1 VTLIYHIAYATHI
14 GHLPRKQQDALLV
27 GDRVIQ
33 APAVQPTVEDVH
45 AEDCLI
51 AVADGVTLG
60 PAGGIASRT
69 LLEILAELW
78 RGSRTKGELRPLN
91 SRDIRSAQFRLC
103 ERLAHARTR
112 GAATTLVMAHLLDD
126 GAHILHV
133 GDSRAYRI
141 TAAGDLCCLTKDH
154 TAARRLIE
162 EGEIAD
168 CDVEQLCSMM
178 RSLDGAI
185 IADYA
190 ADDFPVDASTVRLAA
205 GEGLLLCTDGVI
217 DALPRNVGDWWGED
231 KVSDH
236 ALRLVQ
242 QIMDGVKGEDNAT
255 LVVLLA
261 SG

>member
-1 VTLIYHIAYATHI
+1 VIINVAYASDI
-14 GHLPRKQQDALLV
+14 GHLPRKQQDALLFC
-27 GDRVIQ
+27 DRVIQ
-33 APAVQPTVEDVH
+33 APAVQPTVEDVQ
-45 AEDCLI
+45 AEDCLS

-78 RGSRTKGELRPLN
+78 RESRGRGELRPL
-91 SRDIRSAQFRLC
+91 SARDIRTAQFRLC

-126 GAHILHV
+126 AAHILHV

-162 EGEIAD
+162 EGEIPD
-168 CDVEQLCSMM
+168 CDVEQLGSIM

-190 ADDFPVDASTVRLAA
+190 ADDFPVDVSTVRLTV

-217 DALPRNVGDWWGED
+217 DALPDTVGGWWGQD
-231 KVSDH
+231 SLTDH
-236 ALRLVQ
+236 ALRLV
-242 QIMDGVKGEDNAT
+242 VYSNAR
-255 LVVLLA
+255 
-261 SG
+261 

>member
-1 VTLIYHIAYATHI
+1 MVSGAAVRLAFATHI

-27 GDRVIQ
+27 CDRVIQ
-33 APAVQPTVEDVH
+33 ALVVQPTVEDVH

-91 SRDIRSAQFRLC
+91 ARDIRTAQFRLC
-103 ERLAHARTR
+103 ERLASQARTR

-162 EGEIAD
+162 EGEIPD
-168 CDVEQLCSMM
+168 CDVEQLGSIM

-190 ADDFPVDASTVRLAA
+190 ADGFPVDVSTVRLAV
-205 GEGLLLCTDGVI
+205 GEGLLVCTDGVI
-217 DALPRNVGDWWGED
+217 DGLPGTVGDWWGEI
-231 KVSDH
+231 
-236 ALRLVQ
+236 R
-242 QIMDGVKGEDNAT
+242 
-255 LVVLLA
+255 
-261 SG
+261 

>member
-1 VTLIYHIAYATHI
+1 MIINIAYASDI

-27 GDRVIQ
+27 RDHVIQ
-33 APAVQPTVEDVH
+33 APTLQPTVEDVQ

-60 PAGGIASRT
+60 PAGEIASRT

-78 RGSRTKGELRPLN
+78 RGSRAKGELRPLGA
-91 SRDIRSAQFRLC
+91 RDIRTAQFHLC
-103 ERLAHARTR
+103 ERLASHARTR

-126 GAHILHV
+126 GTHIRDV

-141 TAAGDLCCLTKDH
+141 TAAGDLRCLTKDH

-162 EGEIAD
+162 EGEIPD
-168 CDVEQLCSMM
+168 CDVEKLCSMM

-190 ADDFPVDASTVRLAA
+190 ADDFPVDVSTVRLAV
-205 GEGLLLCTDGVI
+205 GEGLLVCTDGVI
-217 DALPRNVGDWWGED
+217 DALPRNVGDWWGD
-231 KVSDH
+231 GKVTDH

-242 QIMDGVKGEDNAT
+242 QIMDRVSGEDNAT
-255 LVVLLA
+255 LVVLLP

>member
-1 VTLIYHIAYATHI
+1 MDASVTYGTHI

-27 GDRVIQ
+27 RDRVIQ
-33 APAVQPTVEDVH
+33 ALAVQPTVEHVQ

-60 PAGGIASRT
+60 PAGEIANRT

-78 RGSRTKGELRPLN
+78 RESRAKGELRPL
-91 SRDIRSAQFRLC
+91 SARDIRTAQFRLC
-103 ERLAHARTR
+103 ERLASHARTR

-162 EGEIAD
+162 EGEIPD
-168 CDVEQLCSMM
+168 CDVEQLGSMM

-185 IADYA
+185 IADYW
-190 ADDFPVDASTVRLAA
+190 PRLTSTVWISIRLMISPMIRVKRSSRRTCKRPGA
-205 GEGLLLCTDGVI
+205 GAV
-217 DALPRNVGDWWGED
+217 
-231 KVSDH
+231 
-236 ALRLVQ
+236 
-242 QIMDGVKGEDNAT
+242 
-255 LVVLLA
+255 
-261 SG
+261 

>member
-1 VTLIYHIAYATHI
+1 MTLIHQIAFATHI
-14 GHLPRKQQDALLV
+14 GHLPRKQQDALV
-27 GDRVIQ
+27 VRDRVIQ
-33 APAVQPTVEDVH
+33 ALVVQPTVEDVQ

-60 PAGGIASRT
+60 PAGEIASRT
-69 LLEILAELW
+69 LLEILADLW
-78 RGSRTKGELRPLN
+78 RARGKGELRPL
-91 SRDIRSAQFRLC
+91 SARDIRTAQFRLC
-103 ERLAHARTR
+103 ERLAGHSRTR

-126 GAHILHV
+126 GVHILHV

-162 EGEIAD
+162 EGEIPD
-168 CDVEQLCSMM
+168 CDVEKLGSIM
-178 RSLDGAI
+178 RSLDGAL

-190 ADDFPVDASTVRLAA
+190 ADDFPVDVSTVRLTV

-217 DALPRNVGDWWGED
+217 DALPGTVGDWWGQD
-231 KVSDH
+231 KVTDH

-242 QIMDGVKGEDNAT
+242 QIMDGVSGEDNAT
-255 LVVLLA
+255 LVVLLP